1 MTVISLSSIPPRF
14 DKIGPTLETLL
25 AQKADI
31 EAIRLYV
38 PHVYRRF
45 PDYDGAAPSVPKGV
59 EVIRPEADLGP
70 ASKVLFCARDLR
82 GTGKR
87 ILFCDDDRHYP
98 VDWAQ
103 ALISEAALYPDR
115 AICLQGRRISKLG
128 FAEPTLLLDAPRATE
143 APRRLLDS
151 YRRARIK
158 QQIGDFVLRRQTPK
172 PTKAAY
178 AKSGMVDY
186 FCGFQGVIVCA
197 DWFDD
202 AAFKIPDIIWAVDDV
217 WLSGHVLR
225 KGIPIWAKVVP
236 PSLLPPVRTEV
247 HLTNSLVTAV
257 IDDHARDD
265 ADRACVR
272 YMQDTYG
279 IWR

>member
-14 DKIGPTLETLL
+14 DLIGLTLETLL

-31 EAIRLYV
+31 REIRLYI
-38 PHVYRRF
+38 PRTYRRF
-45 PDYDGAAPSVPKGV
+45 PDYDGAAPKVPKGIT
-59 EVIRPEADLGP
+59 VIRCETDLGP

-82 GTGKR
+82 GTDTP
-87 ILFCDDDRHYP
+87 ILFCDDDRDYP
-98 VDWAQ
+98 ADWAG
-103 ALISEAALYPDR
+103 ALIAEAARYPDR

-128 FAEPTLLLDAPRATE
+128 FAEPEVLQDAPRAVE
-143 APRRLLDS
+143 APRHLFDA
-151 YRRARIK
+151 YRWTRIK
-158 QQIGDFVLRRQTPK
+158 QQLGNLILRRRTPK
-172 PTKAAY
+172 PPKAAY
-178 AKSGMVDY
+178 LRSGMVDY
-186 FCGFQGVIVCA
+186 FCGFQGVIVRA

-202 AAFKIPDIIWAVDDV
+202 LAFDIPKILWAVDDV
-217 WLSGHVLR
+217 WLSGHVAR
-225 KGIPIWAKVVP
+225 KGIPIWAKAVVP
-236 PSLLPPVRTEV
+236 TLLPPVRNDV
-247 HLTNSLVTAV
+247 HLTSPLVTAV